1 MGETASMYHVVYR
14 ISIITVMKYLIS
26 ELGLF
31 DRALALSRKTSA
43 RSDTCSYCQK
53 GEGIIGEKKKEEVC
67 PKKGGSST
75 DSAVLRLMFMM

>member
-53 GEGIIGEKKKEEVC
+53 GEGIGEKKKEEVC